1 MCISPVSFRS
11 DRCKKFGFGP
21 DVDRLSGISNS
32 GTEQSEDQPLYSG
45 TKTTG
50 LTRGFIG
57 GRVAFRVLSKRVS

>member
-1 MCISPVSFRS
+1 MSFRS

-21 DVDRLSGISNS
+21 DVDRLSGISNY
-32 GTEQSEDQPLYSG
+32 GTEQSEDQPLRFYSG

-57 GRVAFRVLSKRVS
+57 GRVAFRALSKRVS